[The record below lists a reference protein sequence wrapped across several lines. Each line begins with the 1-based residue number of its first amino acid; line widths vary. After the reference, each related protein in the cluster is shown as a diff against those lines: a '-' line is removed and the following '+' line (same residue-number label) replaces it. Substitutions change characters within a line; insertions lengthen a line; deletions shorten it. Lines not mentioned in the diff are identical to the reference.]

1 MEMMMQRWNDGLAL
15 MVWQRCARVL
25 AVGTVAAGLLSAC
38 GGGGE
43 ELCAASNQSFSID
56 FEESQYSLAAGT
68 ESTITSKI
76 FPESCRADMA
86 VGVRTGAVPPGM
98 SIVNGNLQGTPSEGG
113 EFTVQLTITGVKGYQ
128 SQSFAPSVAPRSR
141 EITVV
146 VN

>member
-1 MEMMMQRWNDGLAL
+1 MTMQRRNEEAVLTGR
-15 MVWQRCARVL
+15 QRYARLL
-25 AVGTVAAGLLSAC
+25 AVGAVTIGLMSAC

-56 FEESQYSLAAGT
+56 FEESSYSLAAGAD
-68 ESTITSKI
+68 STITSKI
-76 FPESCRADMA
+76 FPESCRADMT
-86 VGVRTGAVPPGM
+86 VGVRTGAVPPGL
-98 SIVNGNLQGTPSEGG
+98 SIVNGNLQGTPSEAG
-113 EFTVQLTITGVKGYQ
+113 EFKVQLTITGVKGYQ